1 MRDLKAPGQ
10 KNKTRVN
17 RRKQKKTPRNW
28 RKLLRR
34 LLRTTLFFCSAALLV
49 GGALLAARL
58 LLDWGYFKV
67 ETVSVDHNQ
76 RVEREAILAL
86 SNIQPGVSIFNL
98 DLERVGAKIEENPWI
113 ASASVK
119 RIFPRDVVI
128 DVVERTPGAI
138 LSLGYLYYVDWDGE
152 IFKLLD
158 ADDRLDFPVITGVAK
173 DDLLKRP
180 EQTRTRL
187 AGVMTL
193 MRDIE
198 VRSSFNLD
206 DLSEI
211 HLSAMDGIDLVTYV
225 GGVPIRL
232 GHDNYGRKL
241 DRLERIYKELQP
253 RLSALKSID
262 LNVAD
267 RVIVR
272 VATDMMV
279 GKGW

>member
-10 KNKTRVN
+10 TNKTRVN

-119 RIFPRDVVI
+119 RVFPRDVVI